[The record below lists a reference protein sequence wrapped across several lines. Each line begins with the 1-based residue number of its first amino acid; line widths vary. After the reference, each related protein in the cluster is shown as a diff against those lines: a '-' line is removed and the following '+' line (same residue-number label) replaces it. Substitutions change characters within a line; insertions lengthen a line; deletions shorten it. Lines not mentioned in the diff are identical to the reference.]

1 MAINQRKA
9 GSILSYIY
17 IFLSNTISLIY
28 TPIML
33 GILGQSE
40 YGLIGTANSITSYLS
55 LLSMGIGASYVRFN
69 AQARATGD
77 KEKEYRTNGMFQTIY
92 IVISIITL
100 IVGMVL
106 VFLSPYIFQ
115 ANYSDTQLEEIKW
128 IMICTVIQFVITF
141 LFNTTAMTIQ
151 AYERFVFIRLCLI
164 IACVLQ
170 PCINLL
176 LLYHGGNVV
185 TISVA
190 TLVISFLTYVVYYCY
205 AKKVL
210 DLKYKFDNFDKNLF
224 KNIFVFSAFLFL
236 NTITDQ
242 LTFSTDNIILG
253 IFSGS
258 IMVAIYSVGSNFK
271 NYFMAF
277 STSAS
282 SVFAPKINK
291 IIAESGSDDETNEIF
306 IRIGRIQFYIVTLI
320 LLGYIFWGRQFVY
333 LWVGNEYSDAYWIG
347 LLLMISVY
355 VPCFQN
361 IGLEIQK
368 AKNMHKARSVVYLF
382 IAITN
387 VFISIP
393 LIKLIG
399 PAGAA
404 LGTAISLIA
413 GNIIFMNWYYHARIG
428 MNMIYFW
435 KEIAK
440 LIPALVAPC
449 AVGIVIMNFVNI
461 TGLVKLGVFAVVYTA
476 VYGLSMYF
484 FGMNEEEK
492 QLVMGPIRK
501 ILRK

>member
-1 MAINQRKA
+1 MALNQRKA

-224 KNIFVFSAFLFL
+224 KNMCFRLFC
-236 NTITDQ
+236 
-242 LTFSTDNIILG
+242 S
-253 IFSGS
+253 
-258 IMVAIYSVGSNFK
+258 
-271 NYFMAF
+271 
-277 STSAS
+277 
-282 SVFAPKINK
+282 
-291 IIAESGSDDETNEIF
+291 
-306 IRIGRIQFYIVTLI
+306 
-320 LLGYIFWGRQFVY
+320 
-333 LWVGNEYSDAYWIG
+333 
-347 LLLMISVY
+347 
-355 VPCFQN
+355 
-361 IGLEIQK
+361 
-368 AKNMHKARSVVYLF
+368 
-382 IAITN
+382 
-387 VFISIP
+387 
-393 LIKLIG
+393 
-399 PAGAA
+399 
-404 LGTAISLIA
+404 
-413 GNIIFMNWYYHARIG
+413 
-428 MNMIYFW
+428 
-435 KEIAK
+435 
-440 LIPALVAPC
+440 
-449 AVGIVIMNFVNI
+449 
-461 TGLVKLGVFAVVYTA
+461 
-476 VYGLSMYF
+476 
-484 FGMNEEEK
+484 
-492 QLVMGPIRK
+492 
-501 ILRK
+501 